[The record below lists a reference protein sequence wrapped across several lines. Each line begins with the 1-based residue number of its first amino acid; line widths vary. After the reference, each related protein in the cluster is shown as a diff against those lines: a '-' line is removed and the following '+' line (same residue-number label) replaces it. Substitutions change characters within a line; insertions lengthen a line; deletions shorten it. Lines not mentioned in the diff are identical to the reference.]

1 MISRSSVRQQIMK
14 PGKKKKKGSKVMNKL
29 KRKKGRS

>member
-14 PGKKKKKGSKVMNKL
+14 PNKKSKKTVVRKVKPNK
-29 KRKKGRS
+29 KRRS

>member
-14 PGKKKKKGSKVMNKL
+14 PGKKKRKLSKLNKKQ
-29 KRKKGRS
+29 RKKRRS